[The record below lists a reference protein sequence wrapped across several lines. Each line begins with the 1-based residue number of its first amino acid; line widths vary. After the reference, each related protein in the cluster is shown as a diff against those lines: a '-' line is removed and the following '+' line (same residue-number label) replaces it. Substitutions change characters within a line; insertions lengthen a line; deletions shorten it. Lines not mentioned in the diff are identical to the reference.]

1 MKRSDGAE
9 RVRRRI
15 YRARMTVEE
24 ERAIASEFEITACNG
39 EQKISSILS
48 LPPQT
53 RGTIPWE
60 IHHSSRA
67 TLNTARTHVH
77 SYIKITFI

>member
-1 MKRSDGAE
+1 MKGSQGVG
-9 RVRRRI
+9 RVQRRI
-15 YRARMTVEE
+15 YEARMTGEE

-39 EQKISSILS
+39 EQKISSIPS

-77 SYIKITFI
+77 SYIKIIFI